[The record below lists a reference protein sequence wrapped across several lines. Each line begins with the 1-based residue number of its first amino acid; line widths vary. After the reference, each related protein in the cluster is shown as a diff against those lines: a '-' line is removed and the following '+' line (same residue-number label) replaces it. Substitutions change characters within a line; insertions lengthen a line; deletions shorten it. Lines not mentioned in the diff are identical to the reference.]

1 MDEVQ
6 KHNTED
12 DCWLA
17 IKGKVYD
24 VTPFL
29 DDHPGGPE
37 VVTDC
42 AGTESTDAFEDIG
55 HSVQAREQLAQ
66 HLIGDLDGYVAPKVD
81 ESKKGGNGGSN
92 MGIFLVAGVVIAAAV
107 AATQFM

>member
-1 MDEVQ
+1 M
-6 KHNTED
+6 
-12 DCWLA
+12 
-17 IKGKVYD
+17 
-24 VTPFL
+24 
-29 DDHPGGPE
+29 
-37 VVTDC
+37 
-42 AGTESTDAFEDIG
+42 
-55 HSVQAREQLAQ
+55 QAREQLAQ